1 MDELRESCKGQMKKK
16 LLSQSRTRNLA
27 ILLLFAASGWLAA
40 VRMSAAD
47 AGFRNNVSLV
57 VVPVTITNHEGEAV
71 SGLGGSQFRV
81 LDNGV
86 SRPVVSFEPDQR
98 PMSTVVVVDASA
110 SMGSSMEQTRL
121 ALRNFAASAGPL
133 GETALLT
140 FSGHPQ
146 VVNDFTRDFTPLM
159 SKLVAGRA
167 ADYTAL
173 DDALWQ
179 ALQMMRG
186 GHNPRKAVV
195 VITDFR
201 ENHSRH
207 ASELMN
213 AVRERGVQLY
223 GISIHYRPF
232 SMNRFGIGLLQ
243 SLAMVSGGLSFDI
256 RSAKHLP
263 ETAQKIASATRSL
276 YRIGFSPSAADDRG
290 RWHKIQVRLA
300 DPNFG
305 SLRINARNA
314 YEQSELQ

>member
-1 MDELRESCKGQMKKK
+1 
-16 LLSQSRTRNLA
+16 
-27 ILLLFAASGWLAA
+27 
-40 VRMSAAD
+40 MSAAD

-98 PMSTVVVVDASA
+98 PMSIVMVVDTSA

-133 GETALLT
+133 DETTLLT

-146 VVNDFTRDFTPLM
+146 VVNDFTRDFAPLM

-195 VITDFR
+195 VITDVR

-213 AVRERGVQLY
+213 AVRESDVQVYGVA
-223 GISIHYRPF
+223 IHYLPF
-232 SMNRFGIGLLQ
+232 SMKRFGSGLLET
-243 SLAMVSGGLSFDI
+243 LAKESGGFSFEI
-256 RSAKHLP
+256 RNPKHLP
-263 ETAQKIASATRSL
+263 QMVERIADGTRSL
-276 YRIGFSPSAADDRG
+276 YRIGFGPSVVNDWG
-290 RWHKIQVRLA
+290 RWHKIQVRLT
-300 DPNFG
+300 DPNLG
-305 SLRINARNA
+305 RLRVNAKGA
-314 YEQSELQ
+314 YKQSGLQ